1 MAEQAEQEI
10 DQEKILDDTL
20 LIVKSQG
27 YQMKVAI
34 ENNKLRNSLKFAKA
48 MLDTLKST
56 TLSPSNYYQLFLSI
70 FDEMQY
76 IYNYFREEARRGR
89 RMKDL
94 YDTVQQCENII
105 PRLFLLICVASAYI
119 ETGQTNA
126 TDIIF
131 DLFNLIKG
139 VQNPL
144 RGLFCRYFF
153 LKMIKDRLPDNG
165 NEYEKPGA
173 SPDDTVK
180 FILNNLEEMNGLW
193 IRITNNNNIVEN
205 EDSSDIISSLKER
218 EQLKILI
225 GENITR
231 LSSLNCVNVDVY
243 QKKVLPKIIEII
255 LESKDSLSQQY
266 ILECVVHA
274 FPDEHNI
281 ACMNLLLDTCSK
293 LQSNVDVK
301 TIFISLMQKLAKYVE
316 NAKDEKNIIDSTQK
330 IFSIVKGNINK
341 IMNESNANMDI
352 NKLIELQVAFLN
364 FTIKCCPENERLDS
378 VNNILIDCVNLLSKN
393 KNEII
398 SNDTIKLIGRLLS
411 VPLESNMS
419 IFSMGNFPELMRYLD
434 YASRATLSLRIIDS
448 LVNEKSTVKLDNSE
462 RVSALMDFIRPLLE
476 DSPDAGEY
484 DQYQFEYEQSSVCKL
499 LFIISTNDPQNM
511 YDILNVLK
519 NTFIKGG
526 TKRQKFTLVALINAY
541 IILGYK
547 ISYALNKMNDIEDLR
562 KEKIHEDFINY
573 FNLKNLDTNE
583 QIHKFMKRIY
593 AQINDTISIIEN
605 DFSDQ
610 AIKLYLSLA
619 IQIND
624 IKIDRNIYE
633 EYCYNALSSAI
644 QLFNRGKIN
653 DDLKVDLINQVIGTV
668 INIDILSRD
677 NLVAITSN
685 IVQVSQSLLK
695 RSDQSLAILNCT
707 NLFYKT
713 LVADSNKIIDCLNK
727 AKKFADFAMTN
738 PKNAILFIKIIN
750 KYLFFIEKSEND
762 ESIDFINPET
772 INDLIELVK
781 NHIQSMKI
789 ENKDAEF
796 LPVIEEYYNNTIYLM
811 SQGKK
816 EGKNKI
822 FESLMAS

>member
-1 MAEQAEQEI
+1 MEEQEV
-10 DQEKILDDTL
+10 DQEKILDDAL

-56 TLSPSNYYQLFLSI
+56 TLSPSKYYQLFLSI

-76 IYNYFREEARRGR
+76 IFNYFREEARRGR

-105 PRLFLLICVASAYI
+105 PRLFLLICVASSYI

-153 LKMIKDRLPDNG
+153 LKMIKDRLPDKG

-193 IRITNNNNIVEN
+193 IRITKNNSIIGGE
-205 EDSSDIISSLKER
+205 EDTDIASSLKER

-231 LSSLNCVNVDVY
+231 LSSLNCVNVEVY
-243 QKKVLPKIIEII
+243 QKKVLPKIIEIL
-255 LESKDSLSQQY
+255 LESKDALSQQY
-266 ILECVVHA
+266 LLECVVHA

-281 ACMNLLLDTCSK
+281 ACMNMLLDTCSK

-301 TIFISLMQKLAKYVE
+301 SIFISLMQKLAKYVE
-316 NAKDEKNIIDSTQK
+316 NSKDEKNIIDSTQK
-330 IFSIVKGNINK
+330 IFNIVKGNINK
-341 IMNESNANMDI
+341 IMNESNTNMDV

-364 FTIKCCPENERLDS
+364 FTIKCCPEKERLDS
-378 VNNILIDCVNLLSKN
+378 VNNILVDCVNLLSKN
-393 KNEII
+393 KTEII

-419 IFSMGNFPELMRYLD
+419 IFSMGTFPELMRYLD

-448 LVNEKSTVKLDNSE
+448 LVSESSTVKLDNSE
-462 RVSALMDFIRPLLE
+462 RVSSLMDFIRPLLE

-484 DQYQFEYEQSSVCKL
+484 DQYQFEYEQASVCKL
-499 LFIISTNDPQNM
+499 LFIITTHDPQNM

-526 TKRQKFTLVALINAY
+526 TKRQKFTLAALVNAY
-541 IILGYK
+541 LTLAYK
-547 ISYALNKMNDIEDLR
+547 ISYALNKINGVEDNR
-562 KEKIHEDFINY
+562 KEKIHEDFVNY
-573 FNLKNLDTNE
+573 YNLRSLDTNE
-583 QIHKFMKRIY
+583 QIHKFMRRIY
-593 AQINDTISIIEN
+593 SQVNDTISIIEN

-610 AIKLYLSLA
+610 ALKLYLSLA

-624 IKIDRNIYE
+624 IKIDKNLYE
-633 EYCYNALSSAI
+633 EICYNALSSAI
-644 QLFNRGKIN
+644 QIFNKGKIK
-653 DDLKVDLINQVIGTV
+653 DDIKVDLINQVIGTV
-668 INIDILSRD
+668 LNITILSRD

-707 NLFYKT
+707 HLYYKT

-727 AKKFADFAMTN
+727 AKKFADYAMTN

-796 LPVIEEYYNNTIYLM
+796 LPIIEEYYNNTIYLM

-822 FESLMAS
+822 LENLIVP

>member
-1 MAEQAEQEI
+1 MSEQEV
-10 DQEKILDDTL
+10 DQEKILDEAL

-76 IYNYFREEARRGR
+76 IFNYFREEARRGR

-153 LKMIKDRLPDNG
+153 LKMIKDRLPDKG

-193 IRITNNNNIVEN
+193 IRITNNNSIIGVD
-205 EDSSDIISSLKER
+205 EDSTDIVSSLKER

-231 LSSLNCVNVDVY
+231 LSSLNCVNVELY
-243 QKKVLPKIIEII
+243 QKKVLPKIIEIL

-266 ILECVVHA
+266 LLECVVHA

-281 ACMNLLLDTCSK
+281 ACMNMLLDTCSK

-341 IMNESNANMDI
+341 IMNESNSAMDI

-364 FTIKCCPENERLDS
+364 FTIKCCPEKERLDS
-378 VNNILIDCVNLLSKN
+378 VNNILADCVNLLSKN

-398 SNDTIKLIGRLLS
+398 SNDTIKLIGKLLA

-419 IFSMGNFPELMRYLD
+419 IFSMTNFPELMRYLD

-448 LVNEKSTVKLDNSE
+448 LVSQSSSVKLDNSE

-484 DQYQFEYEQSSVCKL
+484 DQYQFEYEQASVCKL

-519 NTFIKGG
+519 NTFLKGG
-526 TKRQKFTLVALINAY
+526 IKRQKFTLSALVNAY
-541 IILGYK
+541 ITLAYK
-547 ISYALNKMNDIEDLR
+547 ISYALNKINGVEDSR
-562 KEKIHEDFINY
+562 KEKIHEDFVNY
-573 FNLKNLDTNE
+573 YNLRSLDTNE
-583 QIHKFMKRIY
+583 QIHKFMRRIY
-593 AQINDTISIIEN
+593 SQINDTISIIEN
-605 DFSDQ
+605 DFSDM
-610 AIKLYLSLA
+610 ALKLYLSLA

-624 IKIDRNIYE
+624 IKIDKNLYE
-633 EYCYNALSSAI
+633 EICYNALSSAI
-644 QLFNRGKIN
+644 QIFNRGKIN
-653 DDLKVDLINQVIGTV
+653 DDIKVDLINQVIGTV
-668 INIDILSRD
+668 LNISILSRD

-695 RSDQSLAILNCT
+695 RSDQSLAILNCSH
-707 NLFYKT
+707 LFYKT

-727 AKKFADFAMTN
+727 AKKFADYAMTN

-781 NHIQSMKI
+781 NHIQSMKL

-822 FESLMAS
+822 LENLMI

>member
-811 SQGKK
+811 SQNKK

-822 FESLMAS
+822 YENLMIS

>member
-1 MAEQAEQEI
+1 MQEQEV
-10 DQEKILDDTL
+10 DQEKILDEAL

-76 IYNYFREEARRGR
+76 IFNYFREEARRGR

-153 LKMIKDRLPDNG
+153 LKMIKDRLPDKG

-193 IRITNNNNIVEN
+193 IRITNNNSIIGIEDENFDIV
-205 EDSSDIISSLKER
+205 SSLKER

-231 LSSLNCVNVDVY
+231 LSSLNCVNVELY
-243 QKKVLPKIIEII
+243 QKKVLPKIIEIL

-266 ILECVVHA
+266 LLECVVHA

-281 ACMNLLLDTCSK
+281 ACMNMLLETCSK

-316 NAKDEKNIIDSTQK
+316 NSKDEKNIIDSTQK
-330 IFSIVKGNINK
+330 IFNIVKGNINK
-341 IMNESNANMDI
+341 IMNESNASMDV

-364 FTIKCCPENERLDS
+364 FTIKCCPEKERLVS
-378 VNNILIDCVNLLSKN
+378 VNNILSDCVSLLAKN
-393 KNEII
+393 KSEII

-448 LVNEKSTVKLDNSE
+448 LVSEKSTVKLDNSE

-484 DQYQFEYEQSSVCKL
+484 DQYQFEYEQASVCKL
-499 LFIISTNDPQNM
+499 LFIITTNDPQNM

-526 TKRQKFTLVALINAY
+526 LKRQKFTLTALVNAY
-541 IILGYK
+541 ITLAFK
-547 ISYALNKMNDIEDLR
+547 ISYALNKINEIEDNR
-562 KEKIHEDFINY
+562 TEKIHEDFVNY
-573 FNLKNLDTNE
+573 YNLKSLDTNE
-583 QIHKFMKRIY
+583 QIHKFMRRIY
-593 AQINDTISIIEN
+593 SQINDTISIIEN
-605 DFSDQ
+605 EFSDI
-610 AIKLYLSLA
+610 ALKLYLSLA
-619 IQIND
+619 LQITD
-624 IKIDRNIYE
+624 IKIDSNLYE
-633 EYCYNALSSAI
+633 EICYNALSSAI
-644 QLFNRGKIN
+644 QIFNRGKLN
-653 DDLKVDLINQVIGTV
+653 DDIKVDLINQVIGTV
-668 INIDILSRD
+668 LNITILSRD

-695 RSDQSLAILNCT
+695 RSDQSLAILNCSH
-707 NLFYKT
+707 LFYKT

-738 PKNAILFIKIIN
+738 PKNAILFIRIIN

-811 SQGKK
+811 NQGKK

-822 FESLMAS
+822 LENILI

>member
-1 MAEQAEQEI
+1 MEEQEV
-10 DQEKILDDTL
+10 DQEKILDDAL

-56 TLSPSNYYQLFLSI
+56 TLSPTKYYQLFLSI

-76 IYNYFREEARRGR
+76 IFNYFREEARRGR

-105 PRLFLLICVASAYI
+105 PRLFLLICVASSYI

-153 LKMIKDRLPDNG
+153 LKMIKDRLPDKG

-193 IRITNNNNIVEN
+193 IRITKNNSVIGGE
-205 EDSSDIISSLKER
+205 EDTDIASSLKER

-231 LSSLNCVNVDVY
+231 LSSLNCVNVELY
-243 QKKVLPKIIEII
+243 QKKVLPKIIEIL
-255 LESKDSLSQQY
+255 LESKDALSQQY
-266 ILECVVHA
+266 LLECVVHA

-281 ACMNLLLDTCSK
+281 ACMNMLLDTCSK
-293 LQSNVDVK
+293 LQSNVDIK
-301 TIFISLMQKLAKYVE
+301 SIFISLMQKLAKYVE
-316 NAKDEKNIIDSTQK
+316 NSKDEKNIIDSTQK
-330 IFSIVKGNINK
+330 IFNIVKGNINK
-341 IMNESNANMDI
+341 IMNESNTNMDV

-364 FTIKCCPENERLDS
+364 FTIKCCPEKERLDS
-378 VNNILIDCVNLLSKN
+378 VNNILVDCVNLLSKN
-393 KNEII
+393 KTEII

-419 IFSMGNFPELMRYLD
+419 IFSMGTFPELMRYLD

-448 LVNEKSTVKLDNSE
+448 LVSESSTVKLDNSE
-462 RVSALMDFIRPLLE
+462 RVSSLMDFIRPLLE

-484 DQYQFEYEQSSVCKL
+484 DQYQFEYEQASVCKL
-499 LFIISTNDPQNM
+499 LFIITTNDPQNM

-526 TKRQKFTLVALINAY
+526 TKRQKFTLAALVNAY
-541 IILGYK
+541 LTLAYK
-547 ISYALNKMNDIEDLR
+547 ISYALNKINGVEDNR
-562 KEKIHEDFINY
+562 KEKIHEDFVNY
-573 FNLKNLDTNE
+573 YNLRSLDTNE
-583 QIHKFMKRIY
+583 QIYKFMRRIY
-593 AQINDTISIIEN
+593 SQVNDTISIIEN

-610 AIKLYLSLA
+610 ALKLYLSLA

-624 IKIDRNIYE
+624 IKIDKNLYE
-633 EYCYNALSSAI
+633 EICYNALSSAI
-644 QLFNRGKIN
+644 QIFNKGKIK
-653 DDLKVDLINQVIGTV
+653 DDIKVDLINQVIGTV
-668 INIDILSRD
+668 LNITILSRD

-707 NLFYKT
+707 HLYYKT

-727 AKKFADFAMTN
+727 AKKFADYAMTN

-781 NHIQSMKI
+781 NHIQSMKL

-796 LPVIEEYYNNTIYLM
+796 LPIIEEYYNNTIYLM
-811 SQGKK
+811 SQNKK

-822 FESLMAS
+822 YESLLVP